1 MRNRDAVCLITCLL
15 LPVACAEKA
24 KKAAPAP
31 SSSAAAAS
39 VETQAPPARPSPADV
54 DLAPYLKDLKCGKKA
69 TTDCCRLLGEFAE
82 AKRWSFNTP
91 SGEGRWVGNAFV
103 REKGAEKKQL
113 MILWA
118 KRVPTA
124 QVGPGDLALKV
135 GTGTLNDDLVE
146 HGFKMVR
153 SLSQGDQPSKRNQAR
168 PVIEAFVP
176 STQRGAVATAGASVR
191 LIAEE
196 TVYLRQQGR
205 KVLMFAPNLTQSASA
220 GDGTYAEFWV
230 SSW

>member
-1 MRNRDAVCLITCLL
+1 MRTFAFSLWLPLLCVLSACDPKTEKAVPSAT
-15 LPVACAEKA
+15 PVASV
-24 KKAAPAP
+24 AAP
-31 SSSAAAAS
+31 
-39 VETQAPPARPSPADV
+39 EPPPPPRPAPADV
-54 DLAPYLKDLKCGKKA
+54 ELEPYLKDLKCQKSSTSEA
-69 TTDCCRLLGEFAE
+69 CRLLTEFAE
-82 AKRWSFNTP
+82 AKRWSFNVP
-91 SGEGRWVGNAFV
+91 AGEGRWVGNAII
-103 REKGAEKKQL
+103 REKGVETKQL

-135 GTGTLNDDLVE
+135 GTGTLEKELLE

-168 PVIEAFVP
+168 PVVEQFVP
-176 STQRGAVATAGASVR
+176 TVQRGAVATSGASVR
-191 LIAEE
+191 LISEE

-205 KVLMFAPNLTQSASA
+205 KVVLFAPNLTSGAAS

-230 SSW
+230 STW